1 MTTKATPTQSKKSG
15 TKKVSTERQTKSV
28 TTESESSLS
37 ESSVTVDSVEETPVQ
52 DEIPELPPL
61 TEEEITAQK
70 ELLERG
76 IERGMEWF
84 EFGQDAESFE
94 SMTVKEKSL
103 TRLLDPMVWMMRE
116 ALISYQ
122 ERSEG
127 CEECTKRVEERG
139 NGIQLAIAELLL
151 ADD

>member
-1 MTTKATPTQSKKSG
+1 M
-15 TKKVSTERQTKSV
+15 

-37 ESSVTVDSVEETPVQ
+37 ESSVTVDSETPVQ

-61 TEEEITAQK
+61 TEEDITAQK